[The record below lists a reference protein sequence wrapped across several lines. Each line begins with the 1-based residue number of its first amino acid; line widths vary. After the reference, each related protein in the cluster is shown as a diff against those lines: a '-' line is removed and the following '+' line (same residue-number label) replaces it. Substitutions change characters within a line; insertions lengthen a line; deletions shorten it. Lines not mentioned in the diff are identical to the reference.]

1 MRSSYQV
8 MGVTSALGNSL
19 CKGPR
24 MDHGCSQSHTHISA
38 SFRLMA
44 REEFIRTVEGT
55 QRMARVA
62 QAWRRGEEGLGQL
75 RGRQGRARQGLVG
88 KEAAVVFTLSSRSVV
103 HREPTVA
110 WDYPGQLEMPQTR
123 L

>member
-1 MRSSYQV
+1 
-8 MGVTSALGNSL
+8 
-19 CKGPR
+19 
-24 MDHGCSQSHTHISA
+24 
-38 SFRLMA
+38 MA
-44 REEFIRTVEGT
+44 REEFIRTMEGT

-62 QAWRRGEEGLGQL
+62 QVWRRGEEGLGQL
-75 RGRQGRARQGLVG
+75 RGRQGRARQGLGG